1 MVRSR
6 TKLHLCNFRLI
17 TLLSSA
23 TFYSLVYLWLLQR
36 SDIAELTIEDPS
48 EAFQDMRDKVDYR
61 TLTSANVFK
70 DLKAPIPLSY
80 DGKKDWKEETRKEW
94 KLASRQFSRI
104 LEMALKKNLMKS
116 AIDLASSEANAGNA
130 SPNKRKMKMLDSDE
144 KEYRLLV
151 KERLARMNYE
161 ILAPMSRSEKREVL
175 QQVSDSYFNCHAVAN
190 NADQRLLRIH
200 RPMRAAL
207 TSTYGFSTRWA
218 RFKIRLQQSRSFTD
232 VYTIMKWRI

>member
-1 MVRSR
+1 MPLFS
-6 TKLHLCNFRLI
+6 HA
-17 TLLSSA
+17 A

-36 SDIAELTIEDPS
+36 QDIAELTIEDPS

-70 DLKAPIPLSY
+70 NIKAPIPLSF

-104 LEMALKKNLMKS
+104 LEMALKKNLIKS
-116 AIDLASSEANAGNA
+116 AIDFANGTGSNSSGNS
-130 SPNKRKMKMLDSDE
+130 SPNKRKAKMLDSDE

-175 QQVSDSYFNCHAVAN
+175 QQVSLSCYSY
-190 NADQRLLRIH
+190 
-200 RPMRAAL
+200 
-207 TSTYGFSTRWA
+207 T
-218 RFKIRLQQSRSFTD
+218 
-232 VYTIMKWRI
+232 

>member
-1 MVRSR
+1 M
-6 TKLHLCNFRLI
+6 RLFALPVELTFYI
-17 TLLSSA
+17 VLPTA

-36 SDIAELTIEDPS
+36 PDIAELTIEDPS

-70 DLKAPIPLSY
+70 DIKAPIPLSY
-80 DGKKDWKEETRKEW
+80 DGKKDWREETRKEW

-104 LEMALKKNLMKS
+104 LEMVLKKNLMKS
-116 AIDLASSEANAGNA
+116 AAEIASNGGTTASSGSS
-130 SPNKRKMKMLDSDE
+130 SPSKRKMKMLDSDE

-175 QQVSDSYFNCHAVAN
+175 QQVSCAIPLEELF
-190 NADQRLLRIH
+190 
-200 RPMRAAL
+200 
-207 TSTYGFSTRWA
+207 
-218 RFKIRLQQSRSFTD
+218 RSF
-232 VYTIMKWRI
+232 